1 MFCVFKEEI
10 ISVYYIKSDFILV
23 SNVCLLRFCRA
34 IQPHT
39 APHPYAYI
47 YKTRSC
53 LSKQIF
59 IFGKAG
65 SIVVFLF
72 LAT

>member
-1 MFCVFKEEI
+1 MFSCVFKEEI

-47 YKTRSC
+47 YIKQEAVYP
-53 LSKQIF
+53 SKYLF
-59 IFGKAG
+59 SGKLDQL
-65 SIVVFLF
+65 LF
-72 LAT
+72 FYF